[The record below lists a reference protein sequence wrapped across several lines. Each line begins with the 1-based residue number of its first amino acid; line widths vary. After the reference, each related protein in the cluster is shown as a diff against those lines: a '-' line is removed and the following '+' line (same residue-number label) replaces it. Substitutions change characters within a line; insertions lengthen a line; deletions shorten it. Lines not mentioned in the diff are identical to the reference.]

1 MSSPFEAAGFR
12 TEIHT
17 RPTQKEFGQNLS
29 PAIVVIAII
38 IAMVVVLIVSRSGE
52 TYSNVYTMNKSS
64 EKADYAI
71 SEGAYIYY
79 APVTAEG
86 SFIGVLPEGVEI
98 YGAQLYTATYVG
110 SFDETG
116 SYVGI
121 RKEYLGGYDSV
132 IDLSKDSDGI
142 IWIRKGSV
150 QKIIPPEGPKPV
162 Q

>member
-12 TEIHT
+12 AEVHT

-38 IAMVVVLIVSRSGE
+38 AAMVVVLVVSRSGE
-52 TYSNVYTMNKSS
+52 TYSNVYSMSKIS

-71 SEGAYIYY
+71 SEGAYIYM

-86 SFIGVLPEGVEI
+86 AYIGALPEGVEI
-98 YGAQLYTATYVG
+98 YGAQLYTATYVE

-116 SYVGI
+116 SYYGI
-121 RKEYLGGYDSV
+121 KKEYLGGCDAV
-132 IDLSKDSDGI
+132 DLSKDTDGV

>member
-1 MSSPFEAAGFR
+1 MSSPFESAGFR
-12 TEIHT
+12 TEIHS

-29 PAIVVIAII
+29 PAVVIIAIVA
-38 IAMVVVLIVSRSGE
+38 AMVVVLVVSRSGE
-52 TYSNVYTMNKSS
+52 TYSNVYSMSKIS

-98 YGAQLYTATYVG
+98 YGAQLYMATYIG

-116 SYVGI
+116 SYIGVK
-121 RKEYLGGYDSV
+121 KEYFGGYDS
-132 IDLSKDSDGI
+132 IDLAKDTDGV

>member
-1 MSSPFEAAGFR
+1 MLSPFESAGFR
-12 TEIHT
+12 TEIHS

-38 IAMVVVLIVSRSGE
+38 AAMVVVLVVSRSGE
-52 TYSNVYTMNKSS
+52 TYSNVYSMSKIS

-86 SFIGVLPEGVEI
+86 SFLGTLPEDIEV
-98 YGAQLYTATYVG
+98 YGAQLYVADYVG

-116 SYVGI
+116 SYVGLK
-121 RKEYLGGYDSV
+121 KEYLGGYDS
-132 IDLSKDSDGI
+132 IDLSKDTDGV